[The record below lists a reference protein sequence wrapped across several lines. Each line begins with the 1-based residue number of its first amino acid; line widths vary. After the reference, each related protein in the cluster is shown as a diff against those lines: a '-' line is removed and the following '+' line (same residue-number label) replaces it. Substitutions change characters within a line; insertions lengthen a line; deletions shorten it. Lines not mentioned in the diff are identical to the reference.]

1 MKPQDLEFETWTELF
16 DYILESKI
24 NGQKKQS
31 LELFNALPDREHRQ
45 MFIDYVSEAYH
56 YEAMHNNQQDEL
68 LETLKFY
75 YEDRNSRELVIS

>member
-1 MKPQDLEFETWTELF
+1 MRPQDLDFETREELF

-45 MFIDYVSEAYH
+45 MFIDYVSDMYH
-56 YEAMHNNQQDEL
+56 YEAMHNDQQEEL
-68 LETLKFY
+68 SETLKFY
-75 YEDRNSRELVIS
+75 YENRLV

>member
-31 LELFNALPDREHRQ
+31 LELFNELPDRETRQ
-45 MFIDYVSEAYH
+45 AFIDYVSETYH
-56 YEAMHNNQQDEL
+56 YEAMHNGQQNEL
-68 LETLKFY
+68 ADTLKFY
-75 YEDRNSRELVIS
+75 YEGRDS